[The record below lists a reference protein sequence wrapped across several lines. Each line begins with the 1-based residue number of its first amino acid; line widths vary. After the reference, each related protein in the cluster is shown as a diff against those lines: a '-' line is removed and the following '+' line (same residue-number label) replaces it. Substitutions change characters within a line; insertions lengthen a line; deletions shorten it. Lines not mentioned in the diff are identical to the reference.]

1 MYICMCVYAY
11 YVLNLWPSESARTEK
26 RSCISLSFPS
36 HINTRNEFWFSIGHQ
51 SSCGLIE
58 IRMTY
63 CTLSIYLS
71 IDLSNLNP
79 ILSYFI
85 SVYFVVS
92 CFILSHFLLSYLS
105 LSYIH
110 CICTLLILFYLIL
123 VNYFLPDPI
132 YNYIYLILSYFS
144 YHIYLSNY
152 RSVDLSIYLSHY
164 TTIHP
169 YTYIY
174 VYVYVYIYACMQAC
188 MHTCM
193 HTYIHTYI
201 HICIYTYTCSM
212 YIYIYKHT

>member
-1 MYICMCVYAY
+1 MYVCM
-11 YVLNLWPSESARTEK
+11 YVFMHTM
-26 RSCISLSFPS
+26 
-36 HINTRNEFWFSIGHQ
+36 FSICDPASQQGQRSEAVSHYPFPRILIPGMNF
-51 SSCGLIE
+51 GLVLDIKVLVGSLKLGWH
-58 IRMTY
+58 IVPY
-63 CTLSIYLS
+63 LSIY
-71 IDLSNLNP
+71 LSNLNP

-152 RSVDLSIYLSHY
+152 RSVDLSIYLS
-164 TTIHP
+164 I
-169 YTYIY
+169 
-174 VYVYVYIYACMQAC
+174 
-188 MHTCM
+188 
-193 HTYIHTYI
+193 
-201 HICIYTYTCSM
+201 
-212 YIYIYKHT
+212 